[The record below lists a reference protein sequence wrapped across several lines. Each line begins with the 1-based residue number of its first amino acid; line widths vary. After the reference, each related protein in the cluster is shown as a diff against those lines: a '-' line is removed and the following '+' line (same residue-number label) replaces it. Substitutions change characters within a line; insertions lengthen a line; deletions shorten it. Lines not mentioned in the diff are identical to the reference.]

1 MFRTRRAFL
10 KAAGALSALAT
21 LPMRAQTP
29 ASPAETPTPTPPPAK
44 KPDGLA
50 RVARERYGKFLS
62 EEELARMDEDMAF
75 VDSRSARLRAFRLEN
90 GEEPAVD
97 FRVNRT

>member
-1 MFRTRRAFL
+1 MPRTRRAIL
-10 KAAGALSALAT
+10 KAAGALSALAV
-21 LPMRAQTP
+21 LPLPAQTP
-29 ASPAETPTPTPPPAK
+29 APAVTPTPPPAK

-62 EEELARMDEDMAF
+62 EEELTRMDEDMAF
-75 VDSRSARLRAFRLEN
+75 VDSRSARLRAVRLEN

>member
-1 MFRTRRAFL
+1 MAETRRSIL

-21 LPMRAQTP
+21 LPLPAQTP
-29 ASPAETPTPTPPPAK
+29 TPVVTPTPVPEK
-44 KPDGLA
+44 KPAALA

-62 EEELARMDEDMAF
+62 EAEQALMDEDMAF
-75 VDSRSARLRAFRLEN
+75 VETRSARLRKFRLEN

-97 FRVNRT
+97 FRTSRP

>member
-1 MFRTRRAFL
+1 MAETRRSIL

-21 LPMRAQTP
+21 LPLPAQTP
-29 ASPAETPTPTPPPAK
+29 TPAATPTPVPEK
-44 KPDGLA
+44 KPQALA

-62 EEELARMDEDMAF
+62 EAEQVLMDEDMAF
-75 VDSRSARLRAFRLEN
+75 VETRSARLRKLQLEN

-97 FRVNRT
+97 FRASRP